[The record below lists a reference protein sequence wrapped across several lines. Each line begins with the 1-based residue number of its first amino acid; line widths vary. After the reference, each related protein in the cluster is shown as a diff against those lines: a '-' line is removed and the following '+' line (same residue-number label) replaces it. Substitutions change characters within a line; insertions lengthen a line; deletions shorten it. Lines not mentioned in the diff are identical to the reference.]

1 MAKWPHL
8 NRNKDKCT
16 RVSVPSKKCAG
27 THNLLI
33 YFNPSCLS
41 LSPLNVICGITT
53 LPSSI
58 LSTHPMVDCSHVGL
72 TQALSFESGT
82 RRPTRWQVSNILAL
96 SLQHSPGDRLIVL
109 RHRLRSTIGF
119 VYTLLSEAVHW
130 LRLHAHHFDWLSN
143 LRLVS
148 R

>member
-8 NRNKDKCT
+8 NRSKDKCT

-41 LSPLNVICGITT
+41 LPPPNVICGIMT
-53 LPSSI
+53 LLSSI

-82 RRPTRWQVSNILAL
+82 RRPVNSLA
-96 SLQHSPGDRLIVL
+96 SSQHSDPLTSAFPWRQAHRSFASLGKHNRLCLYRVVKW
-109 RHRLRSTIGF
+109 SSSF
-119 VYTLLSEAVHW
+119 
-130 LRLHAHHFDWLSN
+130 LRLHALIFIDYLIYA
-143 LRLVS
+143 
-148 R
+148 